1 MAVETHQRQLSD
13 EIGNVIDTLHG
24 LFEEI
29 GLARY
34 DREQRESGVY
44 AAISAALNEQLRVV
58 TQYVLPLSLFLSLSL
73 SRFPYVVRSGDGRRG
88 HVGSA
93 DCGV

>member
-1 MAVETHQRQLSD
+1 MATETHQRQLSD
-13 EIGNVIDTLHG
+13 EIGNVVDTLHG

-29 GLARY
+29 GLAQY

-58 TQYVLPLSLFLSLSL
+58 AQYVLSSSLYCSLSLSL
-73 SRFPYVVRSGDGRRG
+73 SRFLYVTRR
-88 HVGSA
+88 
-93 DCGV
+93 